1 METTSAI
8 WSQYAGRSVET
19 WRLESFLG
27 LRDDRAF
34 YVGQAYDVDE
44 PLLIQLIAADG
55 DSPVRAAW
63 EHARS
68 LSHEHLMRVRATGE
82 TNLDGTRVAYA
93 VLDLPDDDL
102 GEIMSRRTPDA
113 SESVALHT
121 AIAGALDYLHRRG
134 FRHGAIVPSNIF
146 LVRDQVK
153 LAVDSI
159 SPASEAD
166 QQTDLQ
172 QLESLGLP
180 PLPVANETPRQYG
193 RPIAAAAAVA
203 IALLIGY
210 LLIHRQV
217 QPPAPQ
223 PTAIPKRQPVAQP
236 QPPPA
241 TRSFAAV
248 RRPSWAVVAATYG
261 NFSGAEKRAA
271 EIRKRARLQARVFP
285 AAGHGRLYFVVLGSG
300 LSQDAAER
308 LRRHALALGAPR
320 DTYVTKLDES

>member
-1 METTSAI
+1 LETTSAI
-8 WSQYAGRSVET
+8 WSGYAGRSVET

-27 LRDDRAF
+27 LREDRAF
-34 YVGQAYDVDE
+34 YVGQAYDDGE
-44 PLLIQLIAADG
+44 PLLIQLIASD

-68 LSHEHLMRVRATGE
+68 LSHEHLMRVRATGQ
-82 TNLDGTRVAYA
+82 TDLDGARVAYA

-102 GEIMSRRTPDA
+102 GEILGRRTPDA
-113 SESVALHT
+113 SEAVALHT

-134 FRHGAIVPSNIF
+134 FRHGAIVPSNVF

-180 PLPVANETPRQYG
+180 PQPVANETPRQYG

-203 IALLIGY
+203 IALVTGY

-217 QPPAPQ
+217 QPPTPQ
-223 PTAIPKRQPVAQP
+223 QMAIPKRQPVV

-241 TRSFAAV
+241 ARSFAAV

-261 NFSGAEKRAA
+261 NFNGAEKRAA
-271 EIRKRARLQARVFP
+271 EIRTRARLQAHVFP
-285 AAGHGRLYFVVLGSG
+285 AAGQGRLYFVVLGSG

>member
-8 WSQYAGRSVET
+8 WSGFTGRLLET

-27 LRDDRAF
+27 LREDRAF
-34 YVGQAYDVDE
+34 YVGRSYDADE
-44 PLLIQLIAADG
+44 PLLIQLIAAG
-55 DSPVRAAW
+55 GHSPVRAAW
-63 EHARS
+63 EHART

-82 TNLDGTRVAYA
+82 TDLDGTHVAYA

-102 GEIMSRRTPDA
+102 GEILGRR
-113 SESVALHT
+113 ALDGAEAVTMHT
-121 AIAGALDYLHRRG
+121 AIADALDYLHRRG
-134 FRHGAIVPSNIF
+134 FRHGAIVASNIF
-146 LVRDQVK
+146 LLRDQIK

-159 SPASEAD
+159 SPAGEAD

-172 QLESLGLP
+172 QLASLGLP
-180 PLPVANETPRQYG
+180 ALPVANEAPRRYG

-203 IALLIGY
+203 IALVTGY

-217 QPPAPQ
+217 RPPTPQ
-223 PTAIPKRQPVAQP
+223 LTAIPKRQPVEKP

-241 TRSFAAV
+241 ARSFAAV

-261 NFSGAEKRAA
+261 NFNGAEKRAA
-271 EIRKRARLQARVFP
+271 EIRKRARLQAHVFP
-285 AAGHGRLYFVVLGSG
+285 AAGEGRLYFVVLGSG

>member
-1 METTSAI
+1 LETTSAI

-180 PLPVANETPRQYG
+180 PPTGRERNAAPVWTADRSGCRCGHRSTHRLLTDPPAGPAAGAATDGDSETAAG
-193 RPIAAAAAVA
+193 CATAAAA
-203 IALLIGY
+203 
-210 LLIHRQV
+210 
-217 QPPAPQ
+217 
-223 PTAIPKRQPVAQP
+223 
-236 QPPPA
+236 
-241 TRSFAAV
+241 
-248 RRPSWAVVAATYG
+248 G
-261 NFSGAEKRAA
+261 NS
-271 EIRKRARLQARVFP
+271 
-285 AAGHGRLYFVVLGSG
+285 
-300 LSQDAAER
+300 
-308 LRRHALALGAPR
+308 
-320 DTYVTKLDES
+320 

>member
-34 YVGQAYDVDE
+34 YVGQAYDGDE

-82 TNLDGTRVAYA
+82 TDLDGTRVAYA

-102 GEIMSRRTPDA
+102 GEMLGRRTPDA
-113 SESVALHT
+113 FDAVAVRT
-121 AIAGALDYLHRRG
+121 AIASALDYLHRRG

-146 LVRDQVK
+146 LVRDQIK
-153 LAVDSI
+153 LSVDSI

-180 PLPVANETPRQYG
+180 ALPVANETPRQYG

-203 IALLIGY
+203 IALVTGY

-217 QPPAPQ
+217 QPPTPQ
-223 PTAIPKRQPVAQP
+223 QTAIPKRQLVA

-241 TRSFAAV
+241 ARSFAAV

-261 NFSGAEKRAA
+261 NFNGAEKRAA
-271 EIRKRARLQARVFP
+271 EMRKRTRLQAHVFP

-308 LRRHALALGAPR
+308 LRRHALSLGAPR